1 MRPAFDIEE
10 SDIFFAEFFAT
21 VIWYMNEKENFAPEF
36 NALSREGQGAFVGS
50 AFTPSE
56 LGAYLRHFNTK
67 LYCQI
72 WRTFA
77 RQLQDQIPLY
87 HMPLARGPGIHIRT
101 CLLFCFDLKKQFF
114 SISFFMFRM
123 TRLKRPKSITV
134 RMFGLKVFCFC
145 KGSLIFF

>member
-1 MRPAFDIEE
+1 
-10 SDIFFAEFFAT
+10 
-21 VIWYMNEKENFAPEF
+21 MNEKENFAPEF

-114 SISFFMFRM
+114 SISFFYVSHDTPEEAKIYNSAYVWF
-123 TRLKRPKSITV
+123 KS
-134 RMFGLKVFCFC
+134 FL
-145 KGSLIFF
+145 LL